1 MDMNISSTEQFY
13 KNLGK
18 KSRENLDDA
27 VSRIIE
33 VKKRNGKVML
43 VIGSGPNIHE
53 GVTTLVAELMN
64 KGIVDSVTTSSAVIA
79 HEMGGSLDRVKR
91 VEASKLGF
99 DLDSHFLPMGGVFEF
114 SIMSDDTHNMLR
126 KEMILDEDLLR
137 KGEDTEGDVI
147 IKAAGNM

>member
-1 MDMNISSTEQFY
+1 MNISSTEQFY

-53 GVTTLVAELMN
+53 GVTNLT
-64 KGIVDSVTTSSAVIA
+64 
-79 HEMGGSLDRVKR
+79 
-91 VEASKLGF
+91 
-99 DLDSHFLPMGGVFEF
+99 P
-114 SIMSDDTHNMLR
+114 
-126 KEMILDEDLLR
+126 
-137 KGEDTEGDVI
+137 
-147 IKAAGNM
+147 